1 MRKLALIG
9 YWVATPNPTCIYNSL
24 RHVAPMR
31 IRELLFVGA
40 AFCALVQPASAKT
53 IAVSLGEGTQERL
66 QEALIAAE
74 PGDVVEL
81 AAGRFKL
88 SDGLSLDVNKVT
100 VKGQGGSVTILDFS
114 GQQGAGEGLLVT
126 SDDVVLRDFAVENS
140 KGDGIK
146 SKGADRIVYH
156 KLRVEWTG
164 GPLATNGAYGIY
176 PVESKDVLIDSVFVR
191 GASDAGIYVGQS
203 RNIVVRHS
211 TAVENVAGIEIE
223 NSFDADVHDN
233 IATRNTGGV
242 LVFDLPNLPQMGGH
256 NVRIF
261 GNIIVNNMTPN
272 FAPKGNIVANVPTGT
287 GVMVMANRRVEIF
300 DNVIGEN
307 GTTNIMIVGYRFPF
321 QDPKYDP
328 LPREVSIWD
337 NQHSRAGWDPKFRGG
352 TEIAA
357 AMGGSF
363 PAIFWDGAGGSEY
376 TPVIQDD
383 VPALSLGLKD
393 VAADTATAQP
403 APLVRAS
410 SRPAG
415 LPAIVLPEAMEAA
428 IR

>member
-1 MRKLALIG
+1 MFKLALIG
-9 YWVATPNPTCIYNSL
+9 YWAATPNPTCNYHSL
-24 RHVAPMR
+24 RHVVPMR

-40 AFCALVQPASAKT
+40 AFCAPVQPASAKT
-53 IAVSLGEGTQERL
+53 IAVSPGEGAQERL

-100 VKGQGGSVTILDFS
+100 VKGQGGSITILDFS

-233 IATRNTGGV
+233 IATRNIGGV

-261 GNIIVNNMTPN
+261 DNVIVNNMTPN

-403 APLVRAS
+403 APLVRTS

-415 LPAIVLPEAMEAA
+415 LPTIVLSEAMEAA
-428 IR
+428 VR

>member
-1 MRKLALIG
+1 
-9 YWVATPNPTCIYNSL
+9 
-24 RHVAPMR
+24 MR

-53 IAVSLGEGTQERL
+53 IAVSPGEGAQERL

-126 SDDVVLRDFAVENS
+126 SDDVVLKDFAVENS

-261 GNIIVNNMTPN
+261 DNIIVNNMTPN

-415 LPAIVLPEAMEAA
+415 LPTIVLPEAMEAA
-428 IR
+428 VR